1 MIFKNSGFEEVR
13 KYRYWNKDS
22 RGLDF
27 SGMIEDLRAA
37 PEGAVV
43 ILHACAH
50 NPTGIDPTHEQVE
63 KRFTFLIFF
72 INLIF
77 KIKFIQKLLFLKEL
91 KGE

>member
-50 NPTGIDPTHEQVE
+50 NPTGIDPTHEQV
-63 KRFTFLIFF
+63 KKDSLLKFFL
-72 INLIF
+72 
-77 KIKFIQKLLFLKEL
+77 
-91 KGE
+91 